1 MTLSVAELQS
11 RSIEIFR
18 ELVDTY
24 VETGEPVGS
33 RTLSQRLGSSL
44 SPATIR
50 NIMVSLEDAGL
61 LYSPHTS
68 AGRLPTEAGMRY
80 FVHGLLEIGEIDE
93 SDRQILESRCT
104 AVGRDFESLFS
115 EATLALAGLSDCAS
129 LILAPKTEAP
139 LRQIEFLHL
148 GTSDGRARALV
159 VLINED
165 GVVENRI
172 IEIPEDISPSIL
184 SEATRFL
191 QSRMIGRT
199 LADAKN
205 VIGEELSRDRASLDT
220 LTTKVIEAGIAVWAG
235 GEEAKT
241 GSLILR
247 GQSHLLQNVT
257 GLENLDKI
265 RELFTVLEGK
275 EAVCK
280 LIDASIQ
287 AQGVQIFI
295 GADNRLFDLA
305 GCSLVVA
312 SCKGSRQQI
321 LGAIGV
327 IGPTRM
333 NYSRIIP
340 MVDYTAK
347 IIGRLLS

>member
-1 MTLSVAELQS
+1 MTLSVAELRS

-24 VETGEPVGS
+24 VETGDPVGS
-33 RTLSQRLGSSL
+33 RTLSHRLGSSL

-50 NIMVSLEDAGL
+50 NIMASLEEAGL
-61 LYSPHTS
+61 VYSPHTS

-93 SDRQILESRCT
+93 NDRHILESRCV
-104 AVGRDFESLFS
+104 AVGKDFESLFA
-115 EATLALAGLSDCAS
+115 EATLTLAGLSDCAS
-129 LILAPKTEAP
+129 LILAPKTESP

-148 GTSDGRARALV
+148 GSGRALV
-159 VLINED
+159 ILINED
-165 GVVENRI
+165 GLVENRF
-172 IEIPEDISPSIL
+172 IEIPEDLSPSIL
-184 SEATRFL
+184 GEATRFL
-191 QSRMIGRT
+191 QSRLVGRS

-205 VIGEELSRDRASLDT
+205 LIAEELSRDRASLDT
-220 LTTKVIEAGIAVWAG
+220 LTTKVIEAGVAVWAG

-241 GSLILR
+241 GSLIVR

-257 GLENLDKI
+257 AIENLDKI

-280 LIDASIQ
+280 LLDASIQ

-312 SCKGSRQQI
+312 PCKGSRQQI

>member
-1 MTLSVAELQS
+1 MTLSVAELRN

-33 RTLSQRLGSSL
+33 RTLSQRLSASL

-50 NIMVSLEDAGL
+50 NIMASLEDAGL

-80 FVHGLLEIGEIDE
+80 FVHGLLEIGEIEE
-93 SDRQILESRCT
+93 SDRQILETRCT
-104 AVGRDFESLFS
+104 AVGKDFESLFS
-115 EATLALAGLSDCAS
+115 EATRTLAGLSDCAS
-129 LILAPKTEAP
+129 LILAPKTEVP
-139 LRQIEFLHL
+139 LRQVEFLHL
-148 GTSDGRARALV
+148 GAGRALV
-159 VLINED
+159 ILINED
-165 GVVENRI
+165 GLVENRL
-172 IEIPEDISPSIL
+172 IEISEDLPSDIL
-184 SEATRFL
+184 TQATRFL
-191 QSRMIGRT
+191 QSRLVGKN
-199 LADAKN
+199 LSEAKDL
-205 VIGEELSRDRASLDT
+205 IAEELKRDRADLDM
-220 LTTKVIEAGIAVWAG
+220 LTKKVVEAGIAVWTG
-235 GEEAKT
+235 GEEAKV
-241 GSLILR
+241 GSLIVR

-257 GLENLDKI
+257 AIENLDRI
-265 RELFTVLEGK
+265 RELFAVLEGK

-280 LIDASIQ
+280 LLDASIQ

-312 SCKGSRQQI
+312 PCKGSRQQI

>member
-1 MTLSVAELQS
+1 MTLSVAELRD
-11 RSIEIFR
+11 RSVEIFR

-33 RTLSQRLGSSL
+33 RTLSQRLGSNL

-50 NIMVSLEDAGL
+50 NIMASLEDAGL

-93 SDRQILESRCT
+93 GDRQILERRCT
-104 AVGRDFESLFS
+104 AVGKDFESLFS
-115 EATLALAGLSDCAS
+115 EATRTLAGLSDCAS

-148 GTSDGRARALV
+148 GAGQVLV
-159 VLINED
+159 ILINED
-165 GVVENRI
+165 GLVENRF
-172 IEIPEDISPSIL
+172 IEIPADLPSDIL
-184 SEATRFL
+184 GQATRFL
-191 QSRMIGRT
+191 QSRLVGKN
-199 LADAKN
+199 LSEAKN
-205 VIGEELSRDRASLDT
+205 LVVEELKRDRADLDA
-220 LTTKVIEAGIAVWAG
+220 LTKKVVEAGIAVWAG
-235 GEEAKT
+235 GEEAKV
-241 GSLILR
+241 GSLIVR

-257 GLENLDKI
+257 EIENLDKI

-275 EAVCK
+275 EAMCK
-280 LIDASIQ
+280 LLDASIQ

-312 SCKGSRQQI
+312 PCKGSRQQI

-327 IGPTRM
+327 IGPARM